1 MRIPT
6 SVRRINTRAI
16 RSAIMA
22 ATFSLLATGAAMT
35 FAEEVGS
42 RKEMQRADLSGAPGM
57 EVVSSILEYKPG
69 EVATRHFHHG
79 VETAYVIQGSMIQ
92 LPGKEPTML
101 ETGSVILNLRDAVH
115 GGFKV
120 VGDKPLRLFTAHI
133 VDKGKPLYAPPAET
147 K

>member
-1 MRIPT
+1 ML
-6 SVRRINTRAI
+6 SI
-16 RSAIMA
+16 RLTTILTAFCLLVSWTV
-22 ATFSLLATGAAMT
+22 ATFADES
-35 FAEEVGS
+35 GS

-69 EVATRHFHHG
+69 EVAASHFHHG

-92 LPGKEPTML
+92 LAGKEPAML
-101 ETGSVILNLRDAVH
+101 ETGSLVLSLRDVLH

-120 VGDKPLRLFTAHI
+120 VGDEPLRLFTAHI
-133 VDKGKPLYAPPAET
+133 VDKGRPLYAPPTET

>member
-1 MRIPT
+1 MI
-6 SVRRINTRAI
+6 SI
-16 RSAIMA
+16 RSVSVLGAFCLLMTGTV
-22 ATFSLLATGAAMT
+22 ATFAADS
-35 FAEEVGS
+35 GS

-69 EVATRHFHHG
+69 EVTTRHFHHG

-115 GGFKV
+115 GGFKI
-120 VGDKPLRLFTAHI
+120 VGDKPLMLFTAHI
-133 VDKGKPLYAPPAET
+133 VDKGKPLYAPPTEA